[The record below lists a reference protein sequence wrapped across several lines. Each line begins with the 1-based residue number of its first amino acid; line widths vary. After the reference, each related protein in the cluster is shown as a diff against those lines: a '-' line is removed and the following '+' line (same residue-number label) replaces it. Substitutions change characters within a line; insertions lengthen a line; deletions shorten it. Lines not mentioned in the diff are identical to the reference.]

1 MPAIVRR
8 RRFYAIYLKCECVER
23 QFIRSAFVLCPRN
36 SIFVHSKI
44 SSRLHSFPYS
54 LVQNIKIHWI
64 SFLHHSY
71 CKTNINSTVIIWKDI
86 QMWEFIS
93 RCQCISV
100 SVFSSWV
107 CLSRFQI
114 YIHTYHTHTAHESTA
129 FHLIITSECLIAL
142 KIILCIAN
150 SSIFKHS
157 KWLNGKWQI

>member
-1 MPAIVRR
+1 MYGDVDFMLSIWNVSASNANSFVQHL
-8 RRFYAIYLKCECVER
+8 FYVHVM
-23 QFIRSAFVLCPRN
+23 AFLCIQN
-36 SIFVHSKI
+36 I